1 MSSNKEWLDIF
12 AIFCSKPF
20 LFYEGFFF
28 LRETDYE
35 YDSKACLE
43 NQSDNFNLHNNNH
56 KLSPKIQFS
65 KMTKIMI
72 FLCQKLVSYCDF

>member
-1 MSSNKEWLDIF
+1 MRHDKVAKKILRKEGESLIHTMSSNKEWLDIF

-56 KLSPKIQFS
+56 KLSPKIQ
-65 KMTKIMI
+65 
-72 FLCQKLVSYCDF
+72 